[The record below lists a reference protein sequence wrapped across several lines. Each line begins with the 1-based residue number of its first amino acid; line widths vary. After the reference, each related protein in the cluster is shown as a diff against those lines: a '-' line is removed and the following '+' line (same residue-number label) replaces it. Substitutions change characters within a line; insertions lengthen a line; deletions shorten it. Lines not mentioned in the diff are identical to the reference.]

1 MNPNNLTWQSGHV
14 TPQERQGLLKQKP
27 LTIWLTGLSAAGKST
42 LAFALERVLI
52 EAGHPCY
59 VLDGDNVRHGL
70 NSNLGF
76 SHEDR
81 SENIRRVAEVAKLMN
96 DAGLIVITAFI
107 SPFQADRAKARAII
121 GEGIFQE
128 VYINAGLN
136 ACEERD
142 PKGLYKKARAGQV
155 SEFTG
160 ISSPYEAPATPE
172 LVIDTSRT
180 TKEEALKVLADF
192 VRLLNNVAI
201 DKAHATGTNLTLSHD
216 AQLHLVQLI
225 QSGSKPTEA
234 MKALM
239 ALQDFP
245 KK

>member
-1 MNPNNLTWQSGHV
+1 MSSEITVVKHAGHV
-14 TPQERQGLLKQKP
+14 QLADRQKLLKQKP

-42 LAFALERVLI
+42 LAFALESMLI

-76 SHEDR
+76 SVEDR

-107 SPFQADRAKARAII
+107 SPFRADRNKARAII

-128 VYINAGLN
+128 IYVDTDLA

-142 PKGLYKKARAGQV
+142 PKGLYKKARAGDIAD
-155 SEFTG
+155 FTG
-160 ISSPYEAPATPE
+160 ITSPYEPPLNPE
-172 LVIDTSRT
+172 L
-180 TKEEALKVLADF
+180 
-192 VRLLNNVAI
+192 AI
-201 DKAHATGTNLTLSHD
+201 DNSKQSKAASLKMLVDFLRPRLKD
-216 AQLHLVQLI
+216 AV
-225 QSGSKPTEA
+225 A
-234 MKALM
+234 
-239 ALQDFP
+239 
-245 KK
+245 

>member
-1 MNPNNLTWQSGHV
+1 MTKETNANLVWHQGHI
-14 TPQERQGLLKQKP
+14 TPQEREALLKQKP

-70 NSNLGF
+70 NNNLGF
-76 SHEDR
+76 SAQDR

-107 SPFQADRAKARAII
+107 SPFRADRNKARAII
-121 GEGIFQE
+121 GDGVFQE
-128 VYINAGLN
+128 VYVSADLA

-155 SEFTG
+155 PEFTG
-160 ISSPYEAPATPE
+160 ISSPYEAPNAPE
-172 LVIDTSRT
+172 LVVDTGAMS
-180 TKEEALKVLADF
+180 KAEALSELVGF
-192 VRLLNNVAI
+192 VKQR
-201 DKAHATGTNLTLSHD
+201 
-216 AQLHLVQLI
+216 I
-225 QSGSKPTEA
+225 QG
-234 MKALM
+234 
-239 ALQDFP
+239 
-245 KK
+245 